1 MRPVSSGWRPTRR
14 DEPRGERG
22 AIAIEFMLV
31 ISMLIVVF
39 MLMLQYAVRAHAE
52 RIAAAA
58 AEEGLAAA
66 TSYDGTPG
74 DGERVAAGYLTKL
87 GPGLHD
93 TTVDATRDATSATVT
108 VGGAVD
114 QLIPFLSVR
123 VHVRVEGPVERFV
136 PESTQLPSGGSR

>member
-1 MRPVSSGWRPTRR
+1 
-14 DEPRGERG
+14 
-22 AIAIEFMLV
+22 MLV

-39 MLMLQYAVRAHAE
+39 LLMLQYAVRAHAE
-52 RIAAAA
+52 RIASAA

-74 DGERVAAGYLTKL
+74 DGERVANSYLTKL

-93 TTVDATRDATSATVT
+93 TTVEASRDGTSATVT
-108 VGGAVD
+108 VAGEVD

-123 VHVRVEGPVERFV
+123 VHVHVEGPVERFV
-136 PESTQLPSGGSR
+136 PPSREFTNSEGSDGGN

>member
-1 MRPVSSGWRPTRR
+1 MRAQRRR
-14 DEPRGERG
+14 DERGVV
-22 AIAIEFMLV
+22 AVEFMLV

-39 MLMLQYAVRAHAE
+39 LLMLQYAVRAHAE

-66 TSYDGTPG
+66 AAYDGTAD
-74 DGERVAAGYLTKL
+74 DGQRVATGYLTRL

-93 TTVDATRDATSATVT
+93 TSVAADRNATTATVT
-108 VGGAVD
+108 VSGKVD
-114 QLIPFLSVR
+114 QLIPFLSVG

-136 PESTQLPSGGSR
+136 PEPTALSTGASP

>member
-1 MRPVSSGWRPTRR
+1 
-14 DEPRGERG
+14 
-22 AIAIEFMLV
+22 MLV

-66 TSYDGTPG
+66 TSYDGTP
-74 DGERVAAGYLTKL
+74 DAGERVAKHYLTKL

-93 TTVDATRDATSATVT
+93 TTVEASRDGTSATVT
-108 VGGAVD
+108 VAGEVD

-123 VHVRVEGPVERFV
+123 VHVHVEGPLERFV
-136 PESTQLPSGGSR
+136 PESTQLSTGGSP